1 MKITDTGILEISLK
15 IEREGGEFY
24 NKLAEHVADPKIK
37 EFLLHLAKD
46 EAQHEK
52 QFKKMLR
59 EKGSSLYGWE
69 KKKAIHKLIESQFQ
83 TDIFPKVNEIFARLP
98 NFQGIQ
104 KAIDF
109 AIEAERTS
117 AEFYSLLGEFCDNIK
132 AKTLLVMMEKA
143 ERDHLTQVLALKKQY
158 LHDSRKKSKSS

>member
-1 MKITDTGILEISLK
+1 MKITDKEILEISLK
-15 IEREGGEFY
+15 IERDGGEFY
-24 NKLAEHVADPKIK
+24 NKLAEHVADPKIQ

-59 EKGSSLYGWE
+59 EKGSSLHGWE
-69 KKKAIHKLIESQFQ
+69 KNKAIHKLIESQFQ
-83 TDIFPKVNEIFARLP
+83 TDIFPKVDEIFDQLP

-109 AIEAERTS
+109 AIEAEKTS
-117 AEFYSLLGEFCDNIK
+117 AEFYSLLGEFCDDIE

-158 LHDSRKKSKSS
+158 LDESRKKSSAT

>member
-1 MKITDTGILEISLK
+1 MKITDKEILEISLK

-24 NKLAEHVADPKIK
+24 NKLAEHVADPKIQ
-37 EFLLHLAKD
+37 EFLLHLARD

-59 EKGSSLYGWE
+59 EKGNSLHGWE
-69 KKKAIHKLIESQFQ
+69 KNKAIHKLIESQFQ
-83 TDIFPKVNEIFARLP
+83 TDIFPKVDEIFDQLP

-109 AIEAERTS
+109 AIEAEKTS
-117 AEFYSLLGEFCDNIK
+117 AEFYSLLGEFCDDIE

-158 LHDSRKKSKSS
+158 LDESRKKSSAT